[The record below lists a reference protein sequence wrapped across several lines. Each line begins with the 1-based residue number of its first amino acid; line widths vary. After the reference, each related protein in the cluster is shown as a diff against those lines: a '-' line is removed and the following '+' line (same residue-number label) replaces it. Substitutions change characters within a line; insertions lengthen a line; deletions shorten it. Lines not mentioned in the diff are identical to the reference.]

1 MVAFSQEEA
10 TFFIKFNN
18 EKASAVFNT
27 IESIY
32 DVRFS
37 YQDSIMNA
45 KLLSLEKKRRSLT
58 QVLEDIE
65 NSSAFKFE
73 KINERYII
81 IKEEQSVYSGV
92 QILEDVLITSYL
104 TKGIQKN
111 KDANK
116 VHERGVWLK
125 QVLSQIML
133 INNKELISEG
143 YSGIKLGKEIDR
155 RRKKIIAKLL
165 R

>member
-37 YQDSIMNA
+37 YQDSMMNA

-92 QILEDVLITSYL
+92 QIFGRCFD
-104 TKGIQKN
+104 N
-111 KDANK
+111 
-116 VHERGVWLK
+116 
-125 QVLSQIML
+125 
-133 INNKELISEG
+133 
-143 YSGIKLGKEIDR
+143 
-155 RRKKIIAKLL
+155 
-165 R
+165 